1 MSRSID
7 TTALTPDQ
15 RVLVDLVSTPS
26 VSGEERAAAG
36 VFVRHGAALGMAA
49 EIDEAGNALA
59 HRGPADAPVHIML
72 LGHIDTVPGDIPVRI
87 ADGVPGVLSRI
98 AE

>member
-1 MSRSID
+1 
-7 TTALTPDQ
+7 
-15 RVLVDLVSTPS
+15 
-26 VSGEERAAAG
+26 
-36 VFVRHGAALGMAA
+36 MAA

-87 ADGVPGVLSRI
+87 AGGVLHGRGSVDAKGPLAAMLCR
-98 AE
+98 AARTCRRASG